1 MKFTSERYIMKKIIR
16 DPEVYV
22 ILGLLGTIVVT
33 PSKKAYVNSI
43 LIPMFFLMQI
53 IGLIFMIKNYKNEK
67 KQ

>member
-22 ILGLLGTIVVT
+22 VLGLLGTIVVT

-43 LIPMFFLMQI
+43 LIPIFFLMQI
-53 IGLIFMIKNYKNEK
+53 IGLIFMIKDYMNEK

>member
-1 MKFTSERYIMKKIIR
+1 MKKIIR